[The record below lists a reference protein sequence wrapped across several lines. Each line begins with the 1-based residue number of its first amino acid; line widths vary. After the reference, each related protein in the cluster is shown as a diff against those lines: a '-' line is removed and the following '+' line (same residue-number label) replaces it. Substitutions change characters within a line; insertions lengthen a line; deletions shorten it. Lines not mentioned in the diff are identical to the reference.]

1 MKKIT
6 AVLLILLC
14 FTSLAGCSST
24 SSKDVYSFPE
34 PTKEIRVV
42 KASEGEETEFV
53 IGSEN
58 YDAKDLSVIPVME
71 WFYGLDLKE
80 CERPESV
87 EGSECYTF
95 TVDGQSAFTY
105 ENRGDKAHIIVDS
118 KWYEVKNP
126 SVPPIE

>member
-6 AVLLILLC
+6 AVLLILMC
-14 FTSLAGCSST
+14 FTALAGCSNT
-24 SSKDVYSFPE
+24 SSKDVYYFPE

-42 KASEGEETEFV
+42 KASEGIETELV

-58 YDAKDLSVIPVME
+58 YDAEDLSVIPVME
-71 WFYGLDLKE
+71 WFYGLELKE

-95 TVDGQSAFTY
+95 TVDGQ
-105 ENRGDKAHIIVDS
+105 
-118 KWYEVKNP
+118 
-126 SVPPIE
+126 

>member
-6 AVLLILLC
+6 AVLLILMC
-14 FTSLAGCSST
+14 FTALAGCGGT

-34 PTKEIRVV
+34 PTKEIKVV
-42 KASEGEETEFV
+42 KASEGIETELV

-58 YDAKDLSVIPVME
+58 YDAKDLSVVPVME
-71 WFYGLDLKE
+71 WFYGLELKE
-80 CERPESV
+80 CERPENV
-87 EGSECYTF
+87 EGSESYTF
-95 TVDGQSAFTY
+95 TVDGQSAFIY
-105 ENRGDKAHIIVDS
+105 ENRGDKAHIIADS

>member
-14 FTSLAGCSST
+14 FTALAGCGGT

-42 KASEGEETEFV
+42 KASEGIETELV

-58 YDAKDLSVIPVME
+58 YDAEDLSVMPVME
-71 WFYGLDLKE
+71 WFYGLELK
-80 CERPESV
+80 ESV

-95 TVDGQSAFTY
+95 TVDGQLAFTY

>member
-1 MKKIT
+1 MNKIT

-34 PTKEIRVV
+34 PTKEIRVF
-42 KASEGEETEFV
+42 KASEGIETELV
-53 IGSEN
+53 IDSEN
-58 YDAKDLSVIPVME
+58 YDAEDLSVMPVME
-71 WFYGLDLKE
+71 WFYGLELKE

-95 TVDGQSAFTY
+95 TVDGQLAFTY

>member
-1 MKKIT
+1 MNKIT

-24 SSKDVYSFPE
+24 SSKDVYYFPE
-34 PTKEIRVV
+34 PTKAIKVV
-42 KASEGEETEFV
+42 KVSEGEETELV

-58 YDAKDLSVIPVME
+58 YDAEDLSVIPVME
-71 WFYGLDLKE
+71 WFYGLELKE
-80 CERPESV
+80 CERPENV
-87 EGSECYTF
+87 EGSESHTF
-95 TVDGQSAFTY
+95 TVDGQSAFIY
-105 ENRGDKAHIIVDS
+105 ENRGDKAHIIADS

>member
-58 YDAKDLSVIPVME
+58 YDA
-71 WFYGLDLKE
+71 
-80 CERPESV
+80 
-87 EGSECYTF
+87 
-95 TVDGQSAFTY
+95 
-105 ENRGDKAHIIVDS
+105 
-118 KWYEVKNP
+118 
-126 SVPPIE
+126 

>member
-14 FTSLAGCSST
+14 FTALAGCGGT
-24 SSKDVYSFPE
+24 SSKDVYYFPE

-42 KASEGEETEFV
+42 KASEGIETELV

-58 YDAKDLSVIPVME
+58 YDAEDLSVMPVME
-71 WFYGLDLKE
+71 WFYGLELKE

-87 EGSECYTF
+87 EGSESYTF

-105 ENRGDKAHIIVDS
+105 ENRGDKAYIIADS